1 MTPELTKEDWM
12 DLDLKAISTYA
23 EEISGNWNG
32 KESGQ
37 AEERADIANDIIS
50 KVGELRDL
58 LKELDD
64 F

>member
-1 MTPELTKEDWM
+1 MTPELKVEDYM
-12 DLDLKAISTYA
+12 DIDLKHIAEYA
-23 EEISGNWNG
+23 EEISGQWNG
-32 KESGQ
+32 KDGLR
-37 AEERADIANDIIS
+37 AEERAGIANDIIE